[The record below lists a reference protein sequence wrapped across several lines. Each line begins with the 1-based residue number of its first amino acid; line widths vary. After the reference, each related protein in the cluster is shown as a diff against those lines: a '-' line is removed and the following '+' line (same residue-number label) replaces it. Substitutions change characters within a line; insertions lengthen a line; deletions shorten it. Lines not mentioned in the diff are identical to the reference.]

1 MKMCILIYMINL
13 KAVNSDNLSGLI
25 CEIKNSVCKGKYLK
39 NTMPQEIEK
48 LLDENEVP
56 EWYIESMKKI
66 RYLFPKAHIIAS
78 LKKDIEEFLILEKN
92 RKLY

>member
-1 MKMCILIYMINL
+1 M
-13 KAVNSDNLSGLI
+13 
-25 CEIKNSVCKGKYLK
+25 K

-56 EWYIESMKKI
+56 EWYIESMKNTIFVSKST
-66 RYLFPKAHIIAS
+66 YNSFV
-78 LKKDIEEFLILEKN
+78 KKDIEEFLILEKN